1 MSITDTAMEHDDSP
15 WMSDEEEA
23 DSQVASTS
31 SAAPSQISQQEWDK
45 LASRY
50 SDVRTVCSSV

>member
-1 MSITDTAMEHDDSP
+1 MSIADTAMDHDDSP

-31 SAAPSQISQQEWDK
+31 STAPSQISQQEWDK

-50 SDVRTVCSSV
+50 SDVRTVFLSL